1 MTEQIARPHPIIPL
15 QAIDSVGIA
24 DQEQALYEVRKKIYP
39 RAVHGVFA
47 RWRVALVV
55 LTQLVYYG
63 LPWLTWNERQAVL
76 FDLGARK
83 FYIFGLVFWPQDLI
97 FLTALLV
104 ISALSLFLFTA
115 VAGRLWCGYACP
127 QTVYTEMFMWIERKI
142 EGDRT
147 RRMQLDKA
155 PWSARK
161 LVLKSAKQAAWIAIA
176 AWTGFT
182 FVGYFT
188 PIDTLAHK
196 LVTASLGPWEGF
208 WILFYG
214 GATYGNAGYLREQ
227 VCKYMCPYAR
237 FQSVMF
243 DSDTLI
249 VTYDP
254 LRGEPR
260 GPRSRK
266 IDYRAAGLGDCVDC
280 TICVQVCPVGIDI
293 RKGLQYECIGCA
305 ACIDGCD
312 QVMDKMGYPRG
323 LIRYSTENALTGKA
337 SERTTAFGK
346 VVAGL
351 LRPRILI
358 YTAILASV
366 TMAFVASLYLRVP
379 LKVSV
384 QRDRG
389 TLVRDAGDG
398 RIENVYRLQITNAV
412 ERPRSFAITATGLP
426 DLEVVLDPT
435 DAGHPIEV
443 AATSTRT
450 LPLRLRAEPRGVSA
464 GSHEI
469 RFHVAADDDPAVV
482 THEKSVFFA
491 RKGSP

>member
-1 MTEQIARPHPIIPL
+1 MSVPAAPPVDPL
-15 QAIDSVGIA
+15 AIA
-24 DQEQALYEVRKKIYP
+24 DQEQALYEVRRKIYP
-39 RAVHGVFA
+39 RAVHGLFA
-47 RWRVALVV
+47 RWRVACVL
-55 LTQLVYYG
+55 LTQVVYYG
-63 LPWLTWNERQAVL
+63 LPWLTWNDRQAVL

-83 FYIFGLVFWPQDLI
+83 FHIFGLVFWPQDLI
-97 FLTALLV
+97 FLTGLLV

-147 RRMQLDKA
+147 RRMQLDQSPWNTRKVALKA
-155 PWSARK
+155 SKHAVW
-161 LVLKSAKQAAWIAIA
+161 LAIA
-176 AWTGFT
+176 LWTGFT

-188 PIDTLAHK
+188 PIQTLVHEV
-196 LVTASLGPWEGF
+196 VTASLNPWETF
-208 WILFYG
+208 WILFYA

-266 IDYRAAGLGDCVDC
+266 VDHRTAGLGDCVDC

-323 LIRYSTENALTGKA
+323 LIRYSTENALLGKTSEKTTG
-337 SERTTAFGK
+337 FGK
-346 VVAGL
+346 VTARL
-351 LRPRILI
+351 WRPRVIIYATILFAL
-358 YTAILASV
+358 TA
-366 TMAFVASLYLRVP
+366 AFVASLYVRVP
-379 LKVSV
+379 LKLNVL
-384 QRDRG
+384 RDRA
-389 TLVRDAGDG
+389 TLVRDAGGG
-398 RIENVYRLQITNAV
+398 RIENVYRLQIGNA
-412 ERPRSFAITATGLP
+412 EEQPRRFVISATGVP
-426 DLEVVLDPT
+426 AAEVVLDEASPVE
-435 DAGHPIEV
+435 I
-443 AATSTRT
+443 AAASTRM
-450 LPLRLRAEPRGVSA
+450 LPVRLRADAQGLSA
-464 GSHEI
+464 GSHEVV
-469 RFHVAADDDPAVV
+469 FHVVASDDPQIAA
-482 THEKSVFFA
+482 HEKSTFFS
-491 RKGSP
+491 R

>member
-1 MTEQIARPHPIIPL
+1 MSVPAAPPVDPL
-15 QAIDSVGIA
+15 AIA
-24 DQEQALYEVRKKIYP
+24 DQEQALYEVRRKIYP
-39 RAVHGVFA
+39 RAVHGIFA
-47 RWRVALVV
+47 RWRVACVL
-55 LTQLVYYG
+55 LTQVVYYG
-63 LPWLTWNERQAVL
+63 LPWLTWNDRQAVL

-83 FYIFGLVFWPQDLI
+83 FHIFGLVFWPQDLI
-97 FLTALLV
+97 FLTGLLV

-147 RRMQLDKA
+147 RRMQLDQSPWGTRKVALKA
-155 PWSARK
+155 SKHAVW
-161 LVLKSAKQAAWIAIA
+161 LAIA
-176 AWTGFT
+176 LWTGFT

-188 PIDTLAHK
+188 PIQTLVHEV
-196 LVTASLGPWEGF
+196 VTASLNPWETF
-208 WILFYG
+208 WILFYS

-266 IDYRAAGLGDCVDC
+266 VDHRAAGLGDCVDC

-323 LIRYSTENALTGKA
+323 LIRYSTENALLGKTSEKTTG
-337 SERTTAFGK
+337 FGK
-346 VVAGL
+346 VTARL
-351 LRPRILI
+351 ARPRVVIYATILFAL
-358 YTAILASV
+358 TA
-366 TMAFVASLYLRVP
+366 AFVASLYVRVP
-379 LKVSV
+379 LKLNVL
-384 QRDRG
+384 RDRA
-389 TLVRDAGDG
+389 TLVKDAGGG
-398 RIENVYRLQITNAV
+398 RIENVYRLQIGNAG
-412 ERPRSFAITATGLP
+412 EQPRRFVISATGVP
-426 DLEVVLDPT
+426 AAEVVLDEASPVE
-435 DAGHPIEV
+435 I
-443 AATSTRT
+443 AAASTRM
-450 LPLRLRAEPRGVSA
+450 LPVRLRADAQGLSA
-464 GSHEI
+464 GSHEVV
-469 RFHVAADDDPAVV
+469 FHVVASDDPQIAA
-482 THEKSVFFA
+482 HEKSTFFS
-491 RKGSP
+491 R

>member
-1 MTEQIARPHPIIPL
+1 MTGPVAQSYPTIPL
-15 QAIDSVGIA
+15 QAVDPAGSA
-24 DQEQALYEVRKKIYP
+24 DQEEALYEVRKKIYP
-39 RAVHGVFA
+39 RAVHGIFA
-47 RWRVALVV
+47 RWRVALVI
-55 LTQLVYYG
+55 LTQIVYYG
-63 LPWLTWNERQAVL
+63 LPWLVWNGRQAVL

-83 FYIFGLVFWPQDLI
+83 FYIFGFVFWPQDLI
-97 FLTALLV
+97 FLTGLLV

-155 PWSARK
+155 PWSWHKLTRK
-161 LVLKSAKQAAWIAIA
+161 AAKQAVWIAIA
-176 AWTGFT
+176 GWTGFT

-188 PIDTLAHK
+188 PIHTLAHE
-196 LVTASLGPWEGF
+196 LVTASLSPWETF
-208 WILFYG
+208 WVLFYG

-266 IDYRAAGLGDCVDC
+266 LDYRAAGLGDCVDC

-323 LIRYSTENALTGKA
+323 LIRYSTANALAGKA
-337 SERTTAFGK
+337 SEQTTGFGK
-346 VVAGL
+346 VVARL
-351 LRPRILI
+351 MRPRIIIYSLI
-358 YTAILASV
+358 LLTLSA
-366 TMAFVASLYLRVP
+366 AFIASLYVRVP
-379 LKVSV
+379 LKVGV
-384 QRDRG
+384 LRDRG
-389 TLVRDAGDG
+389 ALLRDAGGG
-398 RIENVYRLQITNAV
+398 RIENVYRLQIGNAV
-412 ERPRSFAITATGLP
+412 ERPRRFVITASGIAGAQVML
-426 DLEVVLDPT
+426 DEVT
-435 DAGHPIEV
+435 PIEV
-443 AATSTRT
+443 APASTRV
-450 LPLRLRAEPRGVSA
+450 LPVRLRVDPQGLSP
-464 GSHEI
+464 GSHPI
-469 RFHVAADDDPAVV
+469 VFHVTADDDANVSV
-482 THEKSVFFA
+482 DEKSTFFS
-491 RKGSP
+491 R

>member
-1 MTEQIARPHPIIPL
+1 MTGPAVGSHPVIAL
-15 QAIDSVGIA
+15 QAVDSAAVA
-24 DQEQALYEVRKKIYP
+24 DQEQALYELRSKIHP

-47 RWRVALVV
+47 RWRVALVI
-55 LTQLVYYG
+55 LTQVIFYG
-63 LPWLTWNERQAVL
+63 LPWLSWNDRQAVL
-76 FDLGARK
+76 FDLAARK
-83 FYIFGLVFWPQDLI
+83 FYILGLVFWPQDLI

-161 LVLKSAKQAAWIAIA
+161 FAIKASKHAVWIAIGL
-176 AWTGFT
+176 WTGFT

-188 PIDTLAHK
+188 PIQTLAYE
-196 LVTASLGPWEGF
+196 VITASLGPWETF

-266 IDYRAAGLGDCVDC
+266 LDHRSAGLGDCVDC

-323 LIRYSTENALTGKA
+323 LIRYSTENALLGNA
-337 SERTTAFGK
+337 SEKTTAFGK
-346 VVAGL
+346 VTARL
-351 LRPRILI
+351 LRPRVMI
-358 YTAILASV
+358 YTAILFAI
-366 TMAFVASLYLRVP
+366 TGAFAVGLYLRAPV
-379 LKVSV
+379 KINVE
-384 QRDRG
+384 RDRA
-389 TLVRDAGDG
+389 TLVRNVGHD
-398 RIENVYRLQITNAV
+398 RIENVYRLQIVNAR
-412 ERPRSFAITATGLP
+412 EQPRSFLISATGLSGA
-426 DLEVVLDPT
+426 EIVLDETVPV
-435 DAGHPIEV
+435 EV
-443 AATSTRT
+443 AAAATRI
-450 LPLRLRAEPRGVSA
+450 LPLRVRVDAHGLKP
-464 GSHEI
+464 GSHPI
-469 RFHVAADDDPAVV
+469 KFHVAASDDSTVIATRDS
-482 THEKSVFFA
+482 TFFS
-491 RKGSP
+491 R

>member
-1 MTEQIARPHPIIPL
+1 MSVPAAPSVDPL
-15 QAIDSVGIA
+15 AIA

-39 RAVHGVFA
+39 RAVHGIFA
-47 RWRVALVV
+47 RWRVALVI
-55 LTQLVYYG
+55 LTQVIFYG
-63 LPWLTWNERQAVL
+63 LPWLKWNDRQAVL

-83 FYIFGLVFWPQDLI
+83 FHIFGLVFWPQDLI
-97 FLTALLV
+97 FLTGLLV

-147 RRMQLDKA
+147 RRMQFDQSRWGTRKVSVKA
-155 PWSARK
+155 
-161 LVLKSAKQAAWIAIA
+161 LKHGVWLAISL
-176 AWTGFT
+176 WTGFT

-188 PIDTLAHK
+188 PIQTLVGEV
-196 LVTASLGPWEGF
+196 VTGSLSAWQTF
-208 WILFYG
+208 WILFYA

-266 IDYRAAGLGDCVDC
+266 VDHRAAGLGDCVDC

-323 LIRYSTENALTGKA
+323 LIRYSTENALLGKTSEKTTG
-337 SERTTAFGK
+337 FGK
-346 VVAGL
+346 VTARL
-351 LRPRILI
+351 LRPRVVIYASILF
-358 YTAILASV
+358 AL
-366 TMAFVASLYLRVP
+366 MAAFAASLYVRVP
-379 LKVSV
+379 LKLNVL
-384 QRDRG
+384 RDRA
-389 TLVRDAGDG
+389 TLVRDAGGG
-398 RIENVYRLQITNAV
+398 RIENVYRLQIGNAA
-412 ERPRSFAITATGLP
+412 EQPRRFVISATGVP
-426 DLEVVLDPT
+426 AAEVVLDEPSPV
-435 DAGHPIEV
+435 GI
-443 AATSTRT
+443 AAESTRMV
-450 LPLRLRAEPRGVSA
+450 PVRLRAESQGLSA
-464 GSHEI
+464 GSHEVV
-469 RFHVAADDDPAVV
+469 FHVVASDDPQIAA
-482 THEKSVFFA
+482 HEKSTFFS
-491 RKGSP
+491 R